1 MSNDDG
7 VTQPSLSA
15 FSNELRDL
23 VSDPDKIY
31 KPCLTLS
38 KKNSALC
45 MLKFVHLFNNSP
57 FLSSFMSYQGFCS
70 QFLSLIQFTFNRT
83 CLFVSVTKY
92 NPVYLNY
99 MFEMPFQEI
108 SRIKNQTHIDLTTE
122 EFLPFV
128 MKSNKREDSGSQN
141 PDKIPSSF
149 GLQ

>member
-1 MSNDDG
+1 
-7 VTQPSLSA
+7 
-15 FSNELRDL
+15 
-23 VSDPDKIY
+23 
-31 KPCLTLS
+31 
-38 KKNSALC
+38 

-108 SRIKNQTHIDLTTE
+108 SRLKKQTHIDLTTE

-128 MKSNKREDSGSQN
+128 MKSNKQKRRFWFPEPRQN
-141 PDKIPSSF
+141 TIIIWITINNSPNLHPLF
-149 GLQ
+149 Q

>member
-1 MSNDDG
+1 
-7 VTQPSLSA
+7 
-15 FSNELRDL
+15 
-23 VSDPDKIY
+23 
-31 KPCLTLS
+31 
-38 KKNSALC
+38 

-108 SRIKNQTHIDLTTE
+108 SRLKNQTHIDLTTE

-149 GLQ
+149 GLQEITPPTYTPSFNENTIIYSKMISFYKW